1 MNEKPGRWWT
11 AGLLDYVIHTDPRI
25 FPVGKTKRD
34 SYGPVTVPPDSYF
47 VLGDNRDESYDGRFW
62 GFVEKSRVGELLQD
76 LNYKTERRLK
86 GYTTYAFSTNH
97 RIRYL

>member
-47 VLGDNRDESYDGRFW
+47 VLGDNRNKSGDSHYGWFVAKDDIVGKAWFSYWPLSDF
-62 GFVEKSRVGELLQD
+62 GFV
-76 LNYKTERRLK
+76 LNYS
-86 GYTTYAFSTNH
+86 FN
-97 RIRYL
+97 